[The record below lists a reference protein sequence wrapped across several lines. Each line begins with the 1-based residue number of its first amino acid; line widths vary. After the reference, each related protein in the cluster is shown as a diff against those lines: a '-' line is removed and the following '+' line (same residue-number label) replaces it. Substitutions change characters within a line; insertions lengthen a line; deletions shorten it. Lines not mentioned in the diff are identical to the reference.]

1 MLDPPQNPEFCFTN
15 VDPDSSF
22 SPLFLKEMK
31 SSEKMIH
38 LRINFS
44 DFLLLFRRVKIFLMG
59 SHHPVAQR
67 VKSKQVL
74 LISRRAK
81 LRVFGDPTKTREGC
95 ASRC

>member
-44 DFLLLFRRVKIFLMG
+44 DISYFSGRKKQILMG

-67 VKSKQVL
+67 
-74 LISRRAK
+74 
-81 LRVFGDPTKTREGC
+81 
-95 ASRC
+95 